1 MSSSIVNLVY
11 LIAGVLF
18 ILGIKGLTKPS
29 TAVRGNMLSATGM
42 LVAVVITLLNSEI
55 VNLTYIV
62 AGVLFGGV
70 VGAFMALR
78 IQMTSMPQMVALL
91 NGFGGG
97 ASLTIA
103 SAEYFS
109 VLNVEAKSF
118 TDLLEPVAL
127 GANAFGLGAV
137 GQVTLVSIGLT
148 ILIGAVTLTGSLVA
162 FAKLQGLIKKNIGR
176 CFS

>member
-29 TAVRGNMLSATGM
+29 TAVRGNMLSAIGM

-55 VNLTYIV
+55 VNFTYIV
-62 AGVLFGGV
+62 AGVLFGGA

-109 VLNVEAKSF
+109 VLNIDAHTVA
-118 TDLLEPVAL
+118 DLMAPVAL
-127 GANAFGLGAV
+127 SESAFGMGADCLLY
-137 GQVTLVSIGLT
+137 TSPSPRD
-148 ILIGAVTLTGSLVA
+148 A
-162 FAKLQGLIKKNIGR
+162 
-176 CFS
+176 